1 MASWVDNFILAVL
14 LVQIAFAVVNVTGIY
29 PVENSVPGF
38 NYDEV
43 IEMKDQIAAEAENL
57 DSILDYTVVLGK
69 LLYLGLKIVLSF
81 IVAVFASVPA
91 ILKIFFMPD
100 AIANLIGYG
109 VDVLILLGLG
119 NILLQRS
126 GY

>member
-1 MASWVDNFILAVL
+1 MAVL
-14 LVQIAFAVVNVTGIY
+14 MIQIAFAIVNVTGVF
-29 PVENSVPGF
+29 PVAETVPGF
-38 NYDEV
+38 NYDEIV
-43 IEMKDQIAAEAENL
+43 SMKDEIAAEAENL
-57 DSILDYTVVLGK
+57 DSIIDYTAVLGK

-91 ILKIFFMPD
+91 ILKMFYMPA
-100 AIANLIGYG
+100 AIADLIGYG